1 MRTLAAVLFLA
12 ATLPAAEVT
21 LTKQSE
27 SVKISVGDEVLA
39 VYNFGPQWK
48 KPFLLPV
55 SAPGGMDLLE
65 SGLKDPPEDEHA
77 PGNRVYV
84 AQEEAELKV
93 FDNVTGRAKLGE
105 VLTVKDI
112 QRPWLWVPEKN
123 AWIHERDVVP
133 LKVCVT
139 RLVNLD
145 PPSIRDRMHP
155 AYYDHPHHKG
165 VWLSIDE
172 VNDIKFWAE
181 EGVIRNAG
189 VELVQER
196 GNPARFRVTNHWLAE
211 DGQPLL
217 IETTTISVY
226 PNRLFTYDI
235 EFKAGEQAVTFN
247 DTKEGLFAIRV
258 PNSMR
263 EYVGNGPVVSNAG
276 VSGTKELWG
285 KPAPWIDYVGPV
297 AGRTFGVT
305 VMDHPGNLRPSR
317 YHVRDYGLFAIN
329 PFGERSY
336 TNGMEEAKPV
346 TLQAGQALSL
356 RYGLYVHGGDT
367 EEGGV
372 KGAYEQFLNVPARTA
387 SAETT
392 SYEPLQPGEIL
403 VANGTGRNV
412 VRIDAGTGRQTI
424 FAAGDK
430 RRRPLDVL
438 PAGRVLVVDEDTGAA
453 DEALQRPRRRT
464 GRWL

>member
-1 MRTLAAVLFLA
+1 MRTFVTLLLVTAP
-12 ATLPAAEVT
+12 LPAAEVT

-55 SAPGGMDLLE
+55 SAPGGIDLLKA
-65 SGLKDPPEDEHA
+65 GLNDAPEDEHA
-77 PGNRVYV
+77 PGNKVYV
-84 AQEEAELKV
+84 AQEQAELKV
-93 FDNVTGRAKLGE
+93 FDNVTGHAKLGE

-139 RLVNLD
+139 RLVDVD
-145 PPSIRDRMHP
+145 PSSIRDRMHP
-155 AYYDHPHHKG
+155 GYYDHPHHKG

-181 EGVIRNAG
+181 QGVIKNAG
-189 VELVQER
+189 VELLEAR
-196 GNPARFRVTNHWLAE
+196 GNPAQLRVTNHWLAE
-211 DGQPLL
+211 DGQPLV
-217 IETTTISVY
+217 IETTTISVF
-226 PNRLFTYDI
+226 PNRLFVYDI
-235 EFKAGEQAVTFN
+235 EFKAGEQAATFN

-263 EYVGNGPVVSNAG
+263 EFVGSGPVVNNDG
-276 VSGTKELWG
+276 VAGTKDLWG

-297 AGRTFGVT
+297 AGKTFGVT
-305 VMDHPGNLRPSR
+305 VMDHPGNFRPSR

-346 TLQAGQALSL
+346 TLRPGQGLTL
-356 RYGLYVHGGDT
+356 RYGLYVHT
-367 EEGGV
+367 ENAEEGKV
-372 KGAYEQFLNVPARTA
+372 SEVYDQFR
-387 SAETT
+387 
-392 SYEPLQPGEIL
+392 
-403 VANGTGRNV
+403 
-412 VRIDAGTGRQTI
+412 
-424 FAAGDK
+424 
-430 RRRPLDVL
+430 
-438 PAGRVLVVDEDTGAA
+438 
-453 DEALQRPRRRT
+453 AL
-464 GRWL
+464 